1 MAKLTRFQRS
11 QNAHFKL
18 RMKHADTPGRK
29 GDILH
34 KYHDVIL
41 NKQKKEKRVVPIKKR
56 RQIFSSI
63 LKRNMNKKRRAKQD
77 RYKIDTY
84 VVDGIDNNDYVV
96 HSYAKTL
103 KGARAEARKT
113 ESYERSTYDHSLVHI
128 DSAISA
134 NKKRYR
140 IKK

>member
-11 QNAHFKL
+11 QN
-18 RMKHADTPGRK
+18 
-29 GDILH
+29 
-34 KYHDVIL
+34 
-41 NKQKKEKRVVPIKKR
+41 VPI
-56 RQIFSSI
+56 
-63 LKRNMNKKRRAKQD
+63 KKRRAKQD

-96 HSYAKTL
+96 HSSAKTL

-113 ESYERSTYDHSLVHI
+113 ESYERRTYDHSFVHI

-140 IKK
+140 IKKGNKR